1 MNTDR
6 KIDVDSEVIA
16 LRNPRKETKHD
27 FNQRAGGLYYELH
40 VAETVPTVGSVEAS
54 RYTTRTNHG
63 SEVS

>member
-6 KIDVDSEVIA
+6 VIDVDAEVIA
-16 LRNPRKETKHD
+16 LRNPRTESKGE
-27 FNQRAGGLYYELH
+27 FNHRAAQLYYEAH
-40 VAETVPTVGSVEAS
+40 VAETVPTVGGVEAS